1 MSADET
7 EPPQAQWTEGGEGLE
22 LDPPLELIE
31 PEDITLDVMQRGCL
45 LLGIDADDV
54 LAGRDVELPEHPPLA
69 TAQLFFDLAVENS
82 EAYDLKEMQYGRARA
97 LLGVV
102 AEHFINAPAE
112 R

>member
-1 MSADET
+1 MSEPDPHWET
-7 EPPQAQWTEGGEGLE
+7 EGQSLE

-54 LAGRDVELPEHPPLA
+54 LAGREVELPEHPPLA

-82 EAYDLKEMQYGRARA
+82 EEYDLQEMQYGRARA
-97 LLGVV
+97 VLGVV
-102 AEHFINAPAE
+102 ADHFITAPAE

>member
-1 MSADET
+1 MT
-7 EPPQAQWTEGGEGLE
+7 GPNWTTSDAGEAEIE

-31 PEDITLDVMQRGCL
+31 AEDVTLDLMHKGCL
-45 LLGIDADDV
+45 LLGVDPDDV

-69 TAQLFFDLAVENS
+69 MAEGFFRLVVENH
-82 EAYDLKEMQYGRARA
+82 EAYELASMQYNRARA

-102 AEHFINAPAE
+102 ADHFISASGE